1 MPLQY
6 RVYAKN
12 AWDGKFFLQAVIDFL
27 KRDKNGTGKK
37 MKQPL
42 KTKKWT
48 EEEIKKLFLARQMG
62 ASIAI
67 MARLLDRSVPSVN
80 KALTRLGIRPLGAC
94 ARGVKPGS
102 HMRRVTFACVKD
114 CIDAQMV
121 HFRTEKPTFLGK
133 KEKPCMA
140 FLSEKQETNPRKQPC
155 PSLPIL
161 VSLDKVIHYWQQHGV
176 LACPVS
182 QNTQI
187 YFRVGKELLSP
198 AQLLV
203 MTNRKRETLK
213 QPLFW
218 VSGLTEL

>member
-6 RVYAKN
+6 RIYAKN
-12 AWDGKFFLQAVIDFL
+12 ACDGKFFLQPETYFL
-27 KRDKNGTGKK
+27 KRDKKGTGKK
-37 MKQPL
+37 MNKPL
-42 KTKKWT
+42 KAKQWT
-48 EEEIKKLFLARQMG
+48 DEEIKKLFLARQMG

-67 MARLLDRSVPSVN
+67 MAKLLDRSVPSVN
-80 KALTRLGIRPLGAC
+80 KALTRLGVRPIGTC

-102 HMRRVTFACVKD
+102 HMRRVVFACVKEYVD
-114 CIDAQMV
+114 TQMV
-121 HFRTEKPTFLGK
+121 HFRSEKPTFLGK

-140 FLSEKQETNPRKQPC
+140 FLSEKEKPHTQRTINPN
-155 PSLPIL
+155 LPIL
-161 VSLDKVIHYWQQHGV
+161 VSLDKVIHFWQQHGV
-176 LACPVS
+176 SASPVP
-182 QNTQI
+182 QNKQT
-187 YFRVGKELLSP
+187 YFQVGKELLSP

>member
-1 MPLQY
+1 
-6 RVYAKN
+6 
-12 AWDGKFFLQAVIDFL
+12 
-27 KRDKNGTGKK
+27 

-42 KTKKWT
+42 KSKQWT

-67 MARLLDRSVPSVN
+67 MAKLLDRSIPSVN

-102 HMRRVTFACVKD
+102 HMRRVTFACVKE
-114 CIDAQMV
+114 CVDAQMV
-121 HFRTEKPTFLGK
+121 HFRAEKPTFLGK

-140 FLSEKQETNPRKQPC
+140 FLEDKDEKKSSIRPC
-155 PSLPIL
+155 PHLPIL
-161 VSLDKVIHYWQQHGV
+161 VTLDKIIHYWQQHGV
-176 LACPVS
+176 SACPVS
-182 QNTQI
+182 QNTQTYLRI
-187 YFRVGKELLSP
+187 GKELLSP
-198 AQLLV
+198 AQFLM
-203 MTNRKRETLK
+203 MTNRKREALK